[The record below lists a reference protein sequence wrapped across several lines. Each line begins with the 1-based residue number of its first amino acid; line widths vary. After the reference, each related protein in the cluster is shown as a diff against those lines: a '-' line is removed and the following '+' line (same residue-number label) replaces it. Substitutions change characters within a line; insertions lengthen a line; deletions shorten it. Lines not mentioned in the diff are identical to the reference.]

1 MMDVHQTYC
10 DNHFM
15 MYVSQR
21 IMLYTLNSYSA
32 VWQLYLNNNWKKKGD
47 IQGKRI
53 LHMGM

>member
-1 MMDVHQTYC
+1 
-10 DNHFM
+10 M